1 MIAYY
6 FWVVVIFVFAL
17 SLINFLVLVA
27 IAGAYNFTLNSIDNI
42 EIVPEAQAVKFLRD
56 AHLSEMYV
64 RSGQIAGYK
73 GKSEV
78 ADLWK
83 FTFIFGGAEAGGNG
97 A

>member
-73 GKSEV
+73 GESEV

-83 FTFIFGGAEAGGNG
+83 FTFYLRRSRS
-97 A
+97 